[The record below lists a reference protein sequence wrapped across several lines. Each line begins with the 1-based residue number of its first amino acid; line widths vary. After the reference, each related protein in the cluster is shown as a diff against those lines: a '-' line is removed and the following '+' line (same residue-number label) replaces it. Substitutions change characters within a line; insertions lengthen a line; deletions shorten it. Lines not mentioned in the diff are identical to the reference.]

1 MNSSYY
7 QSEIL
12 RQAASAPRLG
22 EVFLQFQRQ
31 YSMQESGVTKINKTN
46 KERCPTAAKPGRDS
60 SQREPA
66 SVTGARRDP
75 PAAHPPTQRA
85 TSSAGGPHK
94 AQRWLSGR
102 ESQSRPL
109 HSLCWVLPQEAVTSS
124 PVRNGKTGNG
134 KTLWLFLNEGN
145 WNPVWW
151 LLEAFWCQ
159 SFIFIFLM
167 ISI

>member
-12 RQAASAPRLG
+12 RQAASALRLG

-31 YSMQESGVTKINKTN
+31 YSMQDSGVTKINKTN
-46 KERCPTAAKPGRDS
+46 KERCPTVTKPGRDS

-66 SVTGARRDP
+66 SVTGAWWDL
-75 PAAHPPTQRA
+75 PATLPPTQRA
-85 TSSAGGPHK
+85 TSSVGGPRK

-109 HSLCWVLPQEAVTSS
+109 HSLC
-124 PVRNGKTGNG
+124 
-134 KTLWLFLNEGN
+134 
-145 WNPVWW
+145 
-151 LLEAFWCQ
+151 
-159 SFIFIFLM
+159 
-167 ISI
+167 